1 MSQDR
6 RARKHARSA
15 LRPACERLEARA
27 LLSGP
32 GPGTPPVPDNGMAT
46 LPRPLWATEVIKFH
60 KVVAFHVRFAGGTS
74 VTSTTSPATV
84 LPPAAVTSTTSPATV
99 LPPAA
104 VTSTTS
110 PATVLPPAVPNPSVA
125 SGVSAVDVSLPPTGD
140 IQQYNVETARS
151 VRLHRNAYGPLHVP
165 LASATYDQADQILTL
180 TPTAPAPVRRYRL
193 VQQGS
198 FDGSDLPGGQV
209 NWHVLVGPPN
219 PPHPGNGSSDWYQ
232 YLDPLTWPLMI
243 ACPHGC

>member
-15 LRPACERLEARA
+15 LRPACERLEGRA
-27 LLSGP
+27 FLSGP

-46 LPRPLWATEVIKFH
+46 LPRPLWATEVIRFH

-74 VTSTTSPATV
+74 VPSTASPAPV

-99 LPPAA
+99 LPPAL
-104 VTSTTS
+104 T
-110 PATVLPPAVPNPSVA
+110 NPSVA

-140 IQQYNVETARS
+140 IQQYSVETARS

-219 PPHPGNGSSDWYQ
+219 PHPGNGSSDWYQ